1 MPLPTQSRQP
11 ISRLTGAERLPYHAN
26 RMTNLVAIAACS
38 TARRWWWRDCTLAAR
53 WRD

>member
-11 ISRLTGAERLPYHAN
+11 ISRLTRAERLTYHAN
-26 RMTNLVAIAACS
+26 RMTNLVAIAARS
-38 TARRWWWRDCTLAAR
+38 TAHRWWWRDCTLAAR